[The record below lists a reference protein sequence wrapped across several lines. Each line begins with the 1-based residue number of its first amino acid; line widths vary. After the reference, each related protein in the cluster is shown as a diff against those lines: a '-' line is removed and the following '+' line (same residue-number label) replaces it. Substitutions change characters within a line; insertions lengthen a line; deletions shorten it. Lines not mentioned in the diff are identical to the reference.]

1 MTISSI
7 VRKAGPFDGT
17 GSQTE
22 FPFEFKVFSAG
33 DLYVVQYNETSEVET
48 ALALDEDYTV
58 TLNVDQNEDPGGTVE
73 LNSALLFGYTLT
85 ITSSLANLQ
94 PTDLTNRGGF
104 YPSVI
109 NDALDRACIQ
119 TQQLQD
125 ETDRALKV
133 PLSADMEGIDLNLP
147 LPSANK
153 VIGWDNTGESLKNW
167 DINDLVTSVAYGN
180 AKANIFE
187 GDGETVEFT
196 LDIDPVSL
204 YNLDVSVGGV
214 CQVPLTDYTW
224 VSGKVV
230 TFTVAPP
237 EGELILIRYMQAL
250 AQADL
255 VDEKTDHFT
264 GTGSQT
270 VFTLSAA
277 PIKAGNSS
285 VFVGGVRQYKG
296 TYTVVGDTLTFSEAP
311 PYNTAIEVNYL

>member
-1 MTISSI
+1 MTISST

-22 FPFEFKVFSAG
+22 FPFEFKVFSVG
-33 DLYVVQYNETSEVET
+33 DLYVVQYNEATGVET
-48 ALALDEDYTV
+48 VLELDSDYTV
-58 TLNVDQNEDPGGTVE
+58 TLNADQDNDPGGTIE
-73 LNSALLFGYTLT
+73 LTSALAVNYTLT

-119 TQQLQD
+119 IQQLQD
-125 ETDRALKV
+125 ETDRTLKTAVSV
-133 PLSADMEGIDLNLP
+133 PDGVDNTLP
-147 LPSANK
+147 MPAANM
-153 VIGWDNTGESLKNW
+153 VIGWDNTGVALKNW
-167 DINDLVTSVAYGN
+167 SVNDLVTSMAYGS

-196 LDIDPVSL
+196 LDIDPASI

-214 CQVPLTDYTW
+214 CQVPSTDYTW

-250 AQADL
+250 AQVDL

-270 VFTLSAA
+270 VFALSAA

-296 TYTVVGDTLTFSEAP
+296 TYAVVGDTLTFSEAP